1 MVARVRSFNRAVT
14 ERVGA
19 LDEEYMGRGR
29 PLGEARL
36 LWEIGLE
43 GAEVRELRR
52 RLAIDSGYVSR
63 LLRSLEA
70 DGLVAVETD
79 PTDRRVRRARLTRA
93 GRDERAALDR
103 VADDRALS
111 ILGPLDE
118 RQRTRLVRAMEEVER
133 LLLASSITIEP
144 EDPTTDDARWCIEQY
159 FAELEQRFDGGFDPA
174 RSIPADPAEL
184 TPPSGLQLVAR
195 RREQP
200 LGCGALKLHG
210 DEPAE
215 LKRMWVS
222 PEARGLGLGRRLLR
236 ELEQRAADAGAR
248 AVRLETNGS
257 LTEAIALYRASGYD
271 EVAPFNDEPYAHHWF
286 EKELAQHRP
295 PPLGV

>member
-118 RQRTRLVRAMEEVER
+118 RQRTRLVKAMEEVER
-133 LLLASSITIEP
+133 LLLASSITIEA

-286 EKELAQHRP
+286 EKELAQD
-295 PPLGV
+295 

>member
-79 PTDRRVRRARLTRA
+79 RTDRRVRRARLTRA

-286 EKELAQHRP
+286 EKRLP
-295 PPLGV
+295 